1 MKTTLKKIASLL
13 ICLCLI
19 ISGMAITAS
28 AADTQ
33 ITFDFGSNGEA
44 THSDGSAITNTSLT
58 SNGYTLTITNH
69 SKCYSGARD
78 AKGNSALKLGASSA
92 AGKFTITAPNDV
104 TSVIF
109 NAAKYKSNT
118 SKIKVNSTAYTLT
131 KNSDDGAY
139 DVITVDTTTNKTV
152 TFETVTG
159 GYRCMIDS
167 IIYVIADTSGGDE
180 GGEEPP
186 VTPDPEEPEVTP
198 DPENGSTLTIAEAL
212 ALGATKADGVYTTNK
227 YYITGEITE
236 VANTTYGNMTIKD
249 ADNNTIYIYG
259 TKNADGTVRYD
270 GLDNKPDAGDVITV
284 LSVVG
289 NFGGSAQLN
298 DAWIT
303 AHTDNNPVTPDPE
316 EPGQGGGETPDQPAG
331 NQEAVTNTYLFSN
344 YTEGAQYAN
353 ETHALDDEVTLS
365 TYLGRCHFTTQLR
378 IYGSTANEVAGYA
391 IISSERKITALS
403 VNAGH
408 KATTVNIYVSEDGST
423 WNSTD
428 ALVTTSTSYKD
439 YTLNIPSG
447 TKYVKFETTDAQIRI
462 ASMTV
467 SLAASEPETPPVTP
481 DPEEP
486 PVTPEPEEPKTEIKG
501 TDVEVGSDLT
511 ANYVV
516 TVKPEDIEGKTLE
529 MKFTMNGVSDSVECD
544 PAEIVDGTFTFAFE
558 GIGAQ
563 CMSDTITAS
572 LVSKDSDGVETVHNT
587 VEYSIKSYAQELLN
601 DTKSSDELKTFVS
614 DMLRYGDAA
623 QIYRGHNLDNLATK
637 DVTGLVAAEEKLPTE
652 DDAMSLVKNTENALG
667 NVRFK
672 SATVRFSNINAL
684 VIKLNAVTENTKLY
698 VNDKLVELD
707 GATFV
712 TDGVYAD
719 KYADTFTFKLYEG
732 DELIQT
738 LVYSINAYTYA
749 MKGSSN
755 TDMASLACALY
766 AYGASASDYAAYLS
780 RS

>member
-19 ISGMAITAS
+19 ISGMVITAS
-28 AADTQ
+28 AATTN
-33 ITFDFGSNGEA
+33 ITFEFGDKGTAS
-44 THSDGSAITNTSLT
+44 HYDGSEISTSA
-58 SNGYTLTITNH
+58 SYKEGGYTLTLTNL
-69 SKCYSGARD
+69 SKVYGSARD
-78 AKGNSALKLGASSA
+78 AKGNSALKLGTSKAVGSFS
-92 AGKFTITAPNDV
+92 FVVPDDV
-104 TSVIF
+104 TSVIIK
-109 NAAKYKSNT
+109 AAKYKDNT
-118 SKIKVNSTAYTLT
+118 TKISINDGATQTLT
-131 KNSDDGAY
+131 KNSSDGAY
-139 DVITVDTTTNKTV
+139 DAITIDTTTIKTLNF
-152 TFETVTG
+152 TTVSG
-159 GYRCMIDS
+159 GARCMIDS
-167 IIYVIADTSGGDE
+167 ITYVIEDASGDE
-180 GGEEPP
+180 GGDSGETPDPEI
-186 VTPDPEEPEVTP
+186 PDPEEPGQGGGETP
-198 DPENGSTLTIAEAL
+198 DP
-212 ALGATKADGVYTTNK
+212 
-227 YYITGEITE
+227 
-236 VANTTYGNMTIKD
+236 
-249 ADNNTIYIYG
+249 
-259 TKNADGTVRYD
+259 
-270 GLDNKPDAGDVITV
+270 
-284 LSVVG
+284 
-289 NFGGSAQLN
+289 
-298 DAWIT
+298 
-303 AHTDNNPVTPDPE
+303 TPDPE

-365 TYLGRCHFTTQLR
+365 THLGRCHFTTQLR

-391 IISSERKITALS
+391 VISSERKITALS

-486 PVTPEPEEPKTEIKG
+486 PVTPEPEEPETEIKG

-529 MKFTMNGVSDSVECD
+529 MRFTMNGVSDSVECD

-563 CMSDTITAS
+563 CMSDTITAA
-572 LVSKDSDGVETVHNT
+572 LVSTDNEGNETVHST
-587 VEYSIKSYAQELLN
+587 VDYSIKDYAQTLLN
-601 DTKSSDELKTFVS
+601 DTNSSYELRKFVS

-623 QIYRGHNLDNLATK
+623 QIYRKYNRDNLATK
-637 DVTGLVAAEEKLPTE
+637 DVTGLVDAEEKLPTE
-652 DDAMSLVKNTENALG
+652 EDEMSLETTSNYSGGDVY
-667 NVRFK
+667 FK
-672 SATVRFSNINAL
+672 SATVRFSNVNSL
-684 VIKLNAVTENTKLY
+684 VIKLNAVTAETKLY
-698 VNDKLVELD
+698 VNGDLVELD
-707 GATFV
+707 GATYV
-712 TDGVYAD
+712 TDGINAD
-719 KYADTFTFKLYEG
+719 KYDDTFTFELKEG

-738 LVYSINAYTYA
+738 LTYSINAYA
-749 MKGSSN
+749 FSMQDSSKA
-755 TDMASLACALY
+755 TMASLARALY
-766 AYGASASDYAAYLS
+766 AYGASAKAYAETLTTN
-780 RS
+780 

>member
-33 ITFDFGSNGEA
+33 ITFDFGANGEA
-44 THSDGSAITNTSLT
+44 KHSDGSAITNTSLT

-118 SKIKVNSTAYTLT
+118 SKIKVNGTAYTLT

-316 EPGQGGGETPDQPAG
+316 EPGQGGGETPDQPTG
-331 NQEAVTNTYLFSN
+331 DQEAVTNTYLFSN
-344 YTEGAQYAN
+344 YTAGTQYAN

-365 TYLGRCHFTTQLR
+365 TYLERCHFTTQLR
-378 IYGSTANEVAGYA
+378 IYGSTPTEVAGYA
-391 IISSERKITALS
+391 VISSERKITALS

-486 PVTPEPEEPKTEIKG
+486 ETEIKG
-501 TDVEVGSDLT
+501 TNVEVGSDLT

-529 MKFTMNGVSDSVECD
+529 MRFTMNGVSDSVECD

-563 CMSDTITAS
+563 CMSDTITAA
-572 LVSKDSDGVETVHNT
+572 LVSTDNEGNETVHST
-587 VEYSIKSYAQELLN
+587 VDYSIKDYAQTLLN
-601 DTKSSDELKTFVS
+601 DTNSSDELKEFVS

-623 QIYRGHNLDNLATK
+623 QIYRNYNLDNLATK
-637 DVTGLVAAEEKLPTE
+637 DVTGLVAEEEKLPTE
-652 DDAMSLVKNTENALG
+652 ADKMSLEKKTENPVG
-667 NVRFK
+667 DVYFK
-672 SATVRFSNINAL
+672 GATVRFSNINSL
-684 VIKLNAVTENTKLY
+684 VIVLNAATENTKLY
-698 VNDKLVELD
+698 VNDELVELD
-707 GATFV
+707 GTTFI
-712 TDGVYAD
+712 TDGIFAD
-719 KYADTFTFKLYEG
+719 KYAATFKFDLYEG
-732 DELIQT
+732 DEHIQS
-738 LVYSINAYTYA
+738 LVYSINAYTYS
-749 MKGSSN
+749 MKDTSN
-755 TDMASLACALY
+755 TTMASLARALY
-766 AYGASASDYAAYLS
+766 AYGASAEAYAKTLTTN
-780 RS
+780 